1 MKIVMI
7 GSGYVGLVTG
17 ACFSEF
23 GFDVTCVDID
33 TKKIENLTKGIIPI
47 YEPGLDALV
56 HKGIQSKKLGFTTQL
71 KDVIHD
77 ADIVMIAVGT
87 PTNESDGQADLGY
100 VFKAIEDIAPHMDD
114 YTVIVTKSTVPVGT
128 GKKIVGLIL
137 QLRPEYKEGVDFD
150 VVSNP
155 EFLREGSAIEDFM
168 KPDRVV
174 VGTSSPLAKKMMQK
188 LYHPLHLMETP
199 ILITDRNTSELIKYA
214 ANGFLA
220 LKIAFINEMAD
231 LCEIVNGEVN
241 DLAKGI
247 GLDNRIG
254 QKFLNAGPGFGGS
267 CFPKDTR
274 ALAST
279 AHSLNKPSLLIDSVI
294 QSNEWRKDALIE
306 RVQLEIQSKKEILNR
321 KIKVSILGI
330 TFKANTDDIREAI
343 SLKMIPALLKEDAS
357 VKIYDPM
364 YYKNSDRLQYLK
376 DYASDWVDH
385 VEFSSGVNDAFKN
398 ADIVVFLTEW
408 NEFRGLNLKKLYK
421 TMAISNVSPAVLVDY
436 RNLFDK
442 EDARDFRFVTIG
454 RKA

>member
-33 TKKIENLTKGIIPI
+33 TQKIENLKKGIIPI
-47 YEPGLDALV
+47 FEPGLDALV
-56 HKGIQSKKLGFTTQL
+56 HKGIQTKQLSFTTQL

-77 ADIVMIAVGT
+77 ADIVMVAVGT
-87 PTNESDGQADLGY
+87 PSNGSDGQADLGY
-100 VFKAIEDIAPHMDD
+100 VFQAIEDITPHMND

-128 GKKIVGLIL
+128 GQKIVDLVHK
-137 QLRPEYKEGVDFD
+137 LRPEYKEGVDFD

-174 VGTSSPLAKKMMQK
+174 VGTTSPLAKKMMQK

-274 ALAST
+274 ALATT

-294 QSNEWRKDALIE
+294 KSNELRKDALIE
-306 RVQLEIQSKKEILNR
+306 RVKLEIKNKKKILNR
-321 KIKVSILGI
+321 QINVSILGI

-343 SLKMIPALLKEDAS
+343 SLKMIPSLLQEDVALK
-357 VKIYDPM
+357 VYDPM
-364 YYKNSDRLQYLK
+364 YYQGSDRLDHLK
-376 DYASDWVDH
+376 HCADDWFNQVT
-385 VEFSSGVNDAFKN
+385 FAISVNDAFQN

-421 TMAISNVSPAVLVDY
+421 TMAVSESQAVLVDY

-454 RKA
+454 RNI

>member
-1 MKIVMI
+1 MI

-33 TKKIENLTKGIIPI
+33 TQKIDNLKKGIIPI

-56 HKGIQSKKLGFTTQL
+56 HKGIQTQKLNFTTQL

-87 PTNESDGQADLGY
+87 PSNESDGQADLGY
-100 VFKAIEDIAPHMDD
+100 VFQAIEDITPHMND

-128 GKKIVGLIL
+128 GQKIVDLVHK
-137 QLRPEYKEGVDFD
+137 LRPEYKEGVDFD

-174 VGTSSPLAKKMMQK
+174 VGTTSPLAKKMMQK

-199 ILITDRNTSELIKYA
+199 ILMTDRNTSELIKYA

-274 ALAST
+274 ALATT
-279 AHSLNKPSLLIDSVI
+279 AHSLSKPSLLIDSVI
-294 QSNEWRKDALIE
+294 QSNELRKESLIE
-306 RVQLEIQSKKEILNR
+306 RVRLEIKNKKEILNR
-321 KIKVSILGI
+321 KINVAILGI
-330 TFKANTDDIREAI
+330 TFKANTDDVREAI
-343 SLKMIPALLKEDAS
+343 SLKMIPSLLQEDIS
-357 VKIYDPM
+357 LKIYDPM
-364 YYKNSDRLQYLK
+364 YYQGTDRLHHLK
-376 DYASDWVDH
+376 NYAGTWFDQVT
-385 VEFSSGVNDAFKN
+385 FATGVNDAFHN
-398 ADIVVFLTEW
+398 ADMVVFLTEW

-421 TMAISNVSPAVLVDY
+421 TMAIAESQAVLVDY

-442 EDARDFRFVTIG
+442 EDARDFRFITIG